1 MTDNERKL
9 DNLYADTLETYLR
22 NNHEKLS
29 DATKIALKYAIAHL
43 RNNNIIEK
51 EEN

>member
-29 DATKIALKYAIAHL
+29 DAVKIALRYAIKQLHS
-43 RNNNIIEK
+43 NNIIRK